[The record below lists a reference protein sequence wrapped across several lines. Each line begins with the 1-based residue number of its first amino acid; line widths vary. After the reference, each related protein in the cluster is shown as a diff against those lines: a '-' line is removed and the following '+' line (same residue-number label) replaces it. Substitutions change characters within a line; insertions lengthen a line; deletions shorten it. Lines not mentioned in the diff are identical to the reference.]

1 MSEEVKETTNVS
13 ETKEQEEK
21 VSIGFLEKVA
31 SIFMKPE
38 ATPETKPTV
47 KENEEEDKQTPDVER
62 LVQEKLNELVPE
74 LKKKQAKELEEE
86 KEAFEKEKK
95 EQEEKQVIDSL
106 VDENYADFVKYDAQQ
121 KGLTIQ
127 EYVEQNKQFAK
138 SKPPVIE
145 KTNEN
150 GEPNIVDAIL
160 QSRKDKG
167 FQ

>member
-1 MSEEVKETTNVS
+1 MSEEVKETTNVP

-38 ATPETKPTV
+38 AIPETKPTV
-47 KENEEEDKQTPDVER
+47 KETEEDPQTPDVEK

-106 VDENYADFVKYDAQQ
+106 VDENYTDFVKFDAQQ
-121 KGLTIQ
+121 KGLSIQ
-127 EYVEQNKQFAK
+127 EYIEQNKQFAK

-145 KTNEN
+145 KSNEN